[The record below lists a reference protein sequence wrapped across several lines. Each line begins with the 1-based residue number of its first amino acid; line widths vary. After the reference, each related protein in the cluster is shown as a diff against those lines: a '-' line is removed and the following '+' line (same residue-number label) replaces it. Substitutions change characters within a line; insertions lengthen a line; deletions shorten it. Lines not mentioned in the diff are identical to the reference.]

1 MLTIKEKKLI
11 NVQKVMILLMRI
23 KIFNLRGEKI
33 INKNNLFLPNSKQ
46 TSLQRKMGRE
56 EEVLI
61 FVVRK
66 KKKKKVN

>member
-66 KKKKKVN
+66 KKKKRVN

>member
-33 INKNNLFLPNSKQ
+33 INKNNLFFPNSKQ

-66 KKKKKVN
+66 KKKKG

>member
-66 KKKKKVN
+66 KKKKG

>member
-66 KKKKKVN
+66 KKKKVN

>member
-66 KKKKKVN
+66 KKKG